1 MTDDLKERLRPPG
14 RSVISKCADVDGAD
28 LSNVPMTYERI
39 WLQSDD
45 GDGVTWCQHSQDDED
60 VPYVR
65 ADFYAA
71 SLARIT
77 DLETR
82 LAASEDKLYDAQSGP
97 WPQWAASI
105 LACLKDFGWRFD
117 DLIDLPDE
125 LGNYLRDYPDSAVT
139 GLQEQVGSL
148 SIALAAAEAD
158 RDQGKRDYCDLMDR
172 HDAHFVSWQSAKARA
187 EKAEAEVD
195 RLKYLLDG
203 DECPDPDKIDALFS
217 RAEAAEAGEDA
228 LAEALLRL
236 SELTPEVANARTARD
251 MYLTVRAISADAL
264 AAYEAR
270 RG

>member
-1 MTDDLKERLRPPG
+1 MTDDLKERLEVYGKPG
-14 RSVISKCADVDGAD
+14 TRGSDHPQSVVCRDA
-28 LSNVPMTYERI
+28 
-39 WLQSDD
+39 
-45 GDGVTWCQHSQDDED
+45 
-60 VPYVR
+60 
-65 ADFYAA
+65 
-71 SLARIT
+71 LANIT
-77 DLETR
+77 DLEAR

-228 LAEALLRL
+228 LAEALRITRERL
-236 SELTPEVANARTARD
+236 MDAVHSEFDGVWSAEDFNEQEAEAVS
-251 MYLTVRAISADAL
+251 AI

-270 RG
+270 REG